1 MTEIIFPIIFFLII
15 PIFSTTAPTFG
26 LVVVP
31 FGLVVVPFGLVV
43 VPFGLVVVPFGLAVV
58 PFGLVVVPFGL
69 VVVPFGLVVV
79 PLIHGR
85 GGGGVESRLTLW
97 VTDIILPSCS
107 SLSLTGAEFTRTKTP
122 KAKINRLAIGL
133 ICK

>member
-1 MTEIIFPIIFFLII
+1 MTERIFPIIFFLII
-15 PIFSTTAPTFG
+15 PIFSSTAPTFG
-26 LVVVP
+26 LVVVPFGIVVVP

-43 VPFGLVVVPFGLAVV
+43 VPFGLVVVS
-58 PFGLVVVPFGL
+58 FGL